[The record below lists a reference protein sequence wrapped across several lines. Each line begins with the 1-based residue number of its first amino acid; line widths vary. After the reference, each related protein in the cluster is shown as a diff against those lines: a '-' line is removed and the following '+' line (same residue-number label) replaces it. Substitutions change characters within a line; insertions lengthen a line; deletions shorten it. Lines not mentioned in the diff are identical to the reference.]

1 VKIAIDGPAASGKTS
16 LGKALARE
24 FGLRFV
30 ETGKMYRAV
39 ALAYDRGI
47 PLDQIDIVVTL
58 DERFLLNDED
68 VTSLLHTPEMDQKS
82 SQVATLPQVR
92 QRMVELQ
99 RAMAARY
106 DVVMEGRD
114 IGTVV
119 LPDADVKIF
128 LDATTRVRAL
138 RRVRQRGEAD
148 PADVERELIVRDK
161 RDSERAIAPLKPASD
176 ATIIQTDQK
185 PLEEVIS
192 VASNLVRDRLGKNV
206 ARSAEK
212 RD

>member
-1 VKIAIDGPAASGKTS
+1 MKIAIDGPAASGKTS

-39 ALAYDRGI
+39 ALAYDREI
-47 PLDQIDIVVTL
+47 PLERIDIVVTL

-68 VTSLLHTPEMDQKS
+68 VTDLLHTPEMDQKS
-82 SQVATLPQVR
+82 SRVATLPEVR
-92 QRMVELQ
+92 RRMVELQ
-99 RAMAARY
+99 RTMAGRY

-128 LDATTRVRAL
+128 LEATPRVRAL
-138 RRVRQRGEAD
+138 RRVQQRGELDASR
-148 PADVERELIVRDK
+148 VEQELIVRDK
-161 RDSERAIAPLKPASD
+161 RDSERSIAPLKPASD

-192 VASNLVRDRLGKNV
+192 VASSLVRDRLGNV

>member
-1 VKIAIDGPAASGKTS
+1 MKIAIDGPAASGKTS